1 MGLTGDAFVF
11 PAGVAVRCSSSEEHI
26 GEGQADCVD
35 HHKVNDNAYDAEY
48 QGIIA
53 GNPLLVAID
62 KRAGREPAGWPW
74 HGTDGDQH
82 DHESLDIHISPYTS
96 HDCTR

>member
-1 MGLTGDAFVF
+1 MFGMRVVVYGVDRGCFCF

-62 KRAGREPAGWPW
+62 KRAGRGACGGGHG
-74 HGTDGDQH
+74 HGT
-82 DHESLDIHISPYTS
+82 ERP
-96 HDCTR
+96 